1 MDRREKSQ
9 VNQDWDQDLVVFV
22 GVDLGGKRVP
32 QKKNKKMRSMEAQN
46 AGTLTWSI
54 HGFWGSDTALKRR

>member
-32 QKKNKKMRSMEAQN
+32 QKKTKK
-46 AGTLTWSI
+46 
-54 HGFWGSDTALKRR
+54 